1 MNLEA
6 RKLVGGYGRVEV
18 LHDVSI
24 SVPESG
30 VVAIL
35 GPNGA
40 GKSTLLKT
48 LAGHLPAISGELLLA
63 GERYNERTARWLAR
77 EGVVLVPQTGAV
89 FPDLTVEENLR
100 LGALHNP
107 DRSKD
112 IATAMERFP
121 VLGERKN
128 QSAGSL
134 SGGERQLLAIS
145 SALLMRP
152 KVLLLDEPTT
162 GLSPIAAKST
172 ADLIGEAIEGGTA
185 VAWVVEQ
192 MPELALQR
200 AEHAYFLEAG
210 QITYDGPAST
220 LMEAGRLE
228 ELMLQH
234 A

>member
-6 RKLVGGYGRVEV
+6 RKLTGGYGRVEV
-18 LHDVSI
+18 LHDVSVTI
-24 SVPESG
+24 PEGG
-30 VVAIL
+30 VVAVL

-48 LAGHLPAISGELLLA
+48 LAGHLPAMAGELLLA
-63 GERYNERTARWLAR
+63 GERYDGRDARWLAR
-77 EGVVLVPQTGAV
+77 AGVVLVPQTGAV
-89 FPDLTVEENLR
+89 FPDLTVAENLR

-107 DRSKD
+107 DGAGD
-112 IATAMERFP
+112 IAAAMERFP
-121 VLGERKN
+121 MLRERSG

-162 GLSPIAAKST
+162 GLAPQAAATT
-172 ADLIGEAIEGGTA
+172 ADLIGQAIERGTA

-192 MPELALQR
+192 MPELALGR
-200 AEHAYFLEAG
+200 AQHAYFLEAG
-210 QITYDGPAST
+210 QITYAGPASS
-220 LMEAGRLE
+220 LLEAGRLE